1 GLLAGCG
8 GDQAATPAPGGANPT
23 AATGGANPTTATG
36 GAAATTASGGTGGGA
51 GISNKY
57 AGTTLN
63 LVFANHAWN
72 TGITPMLAEFEKASG
87 MKLAV
92 SSIGETQLSDQLKG
106 KFTAGVGD

>member
-1 GLLAGCG
+1 MQKLSSLHKVTAKLIVLVILGGLLAGCG

-36 GAAATTASGGTGGGA
+36 GAAATTAPGGTGGGA

-72 TGITPMLAEFEKASG
+72 TGITPMLAEFEKPA
-87 MKLAV
+87 A
-92 SSIGETQLSDQLKG
+92 
-106 KFTAGVGD
+106 